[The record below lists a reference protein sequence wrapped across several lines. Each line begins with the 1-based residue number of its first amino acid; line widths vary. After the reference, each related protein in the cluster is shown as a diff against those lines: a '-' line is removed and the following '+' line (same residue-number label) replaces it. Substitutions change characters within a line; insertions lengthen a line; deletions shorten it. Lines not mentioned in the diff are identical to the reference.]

1 MSAAAGCAGGP
12 GADWCAGNAM
22 IVLTPHDVDV
32 LSQDAVDRILEH
44 NERGALECGW
54 EAPGDA

>member
-1 MSAAAGCAGGP
+1 
-12 GADWCAGNAM
+12 M